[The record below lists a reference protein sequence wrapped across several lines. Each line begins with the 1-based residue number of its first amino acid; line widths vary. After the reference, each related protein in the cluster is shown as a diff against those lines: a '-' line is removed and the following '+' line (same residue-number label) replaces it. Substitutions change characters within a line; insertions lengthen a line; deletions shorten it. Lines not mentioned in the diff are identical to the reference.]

1 MNRGIQYLIQLRI
14 LYLLTLHFVPN
25 NFEENDVFRITVP
38 LNDEFSWDAQREN
51 VPVNVPVNERQKQ
64 ILESLKRGDSFT
76 AAQFAEKLNVTY
88 KTIKRDL
95 QYLTENK
102 LIKRIG
108 SDKSG
113 KWEILR

>member
-1 MNRGIQYLIQLRI
+1 MDP
-14 LYLLTLHFVPN
+14 V
-25 NFEENDVFRITVP
+25 FEENDVFTITVP
-38 LNDEFSWDAQREN
+38 LNDEFSWDTQRE
-51 VPVNVPVNERQKQ
+51 NVPVNERQKQ

-76 AAQFAEKLNVTY
+76 AAQFAAKLNVTD

-108 SDKSG
+108 SDKNG